1 MWDNITRK
9 LNLCDDCFDDVLSVV
24 FFPGF
29 HPDVRTNQVHFISNL
44 YWDDFDD
51 WVPDWVWTSG
61 GDSSNLWADIGLVLA
76 LGTLF

>member
-1 MWDNITRK
+1 MG
-9 LNLCDDCFDDVLSVV
+9 LQSLCDDCPDDVLSVV

-29 HPDVRTNQVHFISNL
+29 YPDVRTNQVHFISDH

-51 WVPDWVWTSG
+51 WGSDWVWATG